1 MGLSLAERV
10 AALQPAARKKLL
22 DGLTDEQVEDLLFDW
37 GFWARPEQMMPPG
50 DWLVWLIMTGRG
62 WGKTRSGGEAI
73 RTWESEGYKRFILVA
88 RTVPDMRKVMITGE
102 SGLLSLYPDR
112 DRPQYEPSKT
122 MITWPRSGSK
132 KYGAQ
137 KSSAVAELFT
147 ADEPD
152 QMRGPQAEKIW
163 IDEPATWRRGVE
175 AYDNLMFGLRLGDRP
190 QIVATTTP
198 RPVALIKRLK
208 KDPQT
213 VITAGS
219 LLENIDNLAPSW
231 AKTIL
236 DRYEGSRLGRQEID
250 GVLLE
255 DAPGALWK
263 RPWIDDRRWTW
274 EQYADATKRRVVV
287 GVDPSGSESEE
298 ADEAGIVAAAD
309 VGDAEYAV
317 VADRSGRMSP
327 SAWAGAAIDLYLDLE
342 ADLIVAEANYG
353 GLMVQETIRNVAV
366 ARGIAVPPIKLIHA
380 KRGKVLRAQ
389 PVATL
394 YEPPRVVHHVGTD
407 MKELEE
413 QQCNFDPLNMP
424 EHDDRTDACVYA
436 LIELSGVEPLEGKLM
451 S

>member
-10 AALQPAARKKLL
+10 AALQPAARRKLL

-37 GFWARPEQMMPPG
+37 GFWARPEQILPDG
-50 DWLVWLIMTGRG
+50 DWLVWLLMTGRG
-62 WGKTRSGGEAI
+62 WGKTRTGGEGI
-73 RTWESEGYKRFILVA
+73 SEWEEEGYKRFVLVG
-88 RTVPDMRKVMITGE
+88 RTAADVRDVMITGE

-112 DRPQYEPSKT
+112 DRPLYEPSKT
-122 MITWPRSGSK
+122 RVTWPRRPSRRWG
-132 KYGAQ
+132 GQ
-137 KSSAVAELFT
+137 GTSAVAELFT
-147 ADEPD
+147 AEKPD
-152 QMRGPQAEKIW
+152 SLRGPQGEKAW
-163 IDEPATWRRGVE
+163 IDEPSTWPRGTEV
-175 AYDNLMFGLRLGDRP
+175 YDNLMFGLRLGDKP
-190 QIVATTTP
+190 QVIATTTP
-198 RPVALIKRLK
+198 RPVALIRTLVE
-208 KDPQT
+208 DPGTLLQG
-213 VITAGS
+213 GS
-219 LLENIDNLAPSW
+219 LLENVDNLAPAF
-231 AKTIL
+231 AKVIL

-255 DAPGALWK
+255 DTPGALWK
-263 RPWIDDRRWTW
+263 RAWIDDRRWTW
-274 EQYADATKRRVVV
+274 KQYADATKHRVVV

-327 SAWAGAAIDLYLDLE
+327 SAWAGAAIDLYLELH
-342 ADLIVAEANYG
+342 ADLIVAEKNYG
-353 GLMVQETIRNVAV
+353 GLMVEETIRNVAIS
-366 ARGIAVPPIKLIHA
+366 RGVAVPPIKLIHA

-394 YEPPRVVHHVGTD
+394 YEPPRVVHHVGVLP
-407 MKELEE
+407 ELED

-436 LIELSGVEPLEGKLM
+436 LIELSGVEPLDGPLM

>member
-22 DGLTDEQVEDLLFDW
+22 NTLTDEQVEDLLFDW

-50 DWLVWLIMTGRG
+50 DWLTWLIMTGRG

-73 RTWESEGYKRFILVA
+73 RQWESEGYKRFILVA

-102 SGLLSLYPDR
+102 SGLLSLYSDR
-112 DRPQYEPSKT
+112 DRPLYEPSKT
-122 MITWPRSGSK
+122 KVTWPRSGSRK
-132 KYGAQ
+132 WAAQ

-147 ADEPD
+147 AEVPD
-152 QMRGPQAEKIW
+152 SLRGPQAEKIW
-163 IDEPATWRRGVE
+163 IDEPATWPRGVDCW
-175 AYDNLMFGLRLGDRP
+175 DNLMYGLRLGDRP
-190 QIVATTTP
+190 QVVATTTP
-198 RPVALIKRLK
+198 RPVKLIKQLV
-208 KDPQT
+208 KDPGT
-213 VITAGS
+213 VLQGGS
-219 LLENIDNLAPSW
+219 LLENVDNLAPTF
-231 AKTIL
+231 AKVIL

-263 RPWIDDRRWTW
+263 RPWIDDNRWNW
-274 EQYADATKRRVVV
+274 KQYDDATKRRVVV

-298 ADEAGIVAAAD
+298 SDEAGIVAAAD
-309 VGDAEYAV
+309 VGGGEYAV
-317 VADRSGRMSP
+317 VADRSGIMRP
-327 SAWAGAAIDLYLDLE
+327 SAWGGAAIDLYLKLQ

-353 GLMVQETIRNVAV
+353 GLMVQETIRNVAI

-394 YEPPRVVHHVGTD
+394 YDPPRVVHHVGVLP
-407 MKELEE
+407 ELED

-424 EHDDRTDACVYA
+424 DNDDRVDAVVYA
-436 LIELSGVEPLEGKLM
+436 LIELSGVEPLEGPLM